1 MPPGTRIHIE
11 VNENNIPCN
20 ISESILLG
28 TYLGVVARD
37 PVLAPIAFP
46 DWRNKGMEPFKK
58 KMLAEVESKFEFPGQ
73 IRHWILQSLGVKW
86 RNYKTTLKAE
96 HWDSRSIEKIL
107 ETVPAGVEQMKWCQL
122 VNQWSKPEDKERA
135 AKNSANAKKQTCPH
149 TMGRV
154 SSVRRQKETSIKD
167 RLQLWKINRMRKDG
181 TWSSEDAIQ
190 RWTHACNLLAEE
202 GLTPEDGNIEANERV
217 FTIVVGTEHSG
228 RVRTQE
234 FGVTPTRYF
243 PQSKSEEGGGSGSNF
258 GQIASLREEFKSF
271 RDNQM
276 RDFGSFRDEMRQ
288 FMKQFQMNQPPNGG
302 SEMVF
307 SSAAQAR
314 PAVET
319 SPALADR
326 GPANNS
332 ARTRGRRPTGFVRAR
347 DPGRIQHSPT
357 PPRRGGAHARDLD
370 SSAPPSLA
378 NRDLALAIPPA
389 LANRTPPSLAIPHS
403 RTLLALAT
411 RTLPVLALLQRFS
424 H

>member
-20 ISESILLG
+20 IPELILLG
-28 TYLGVVARD
+28 TYLDVVARD

-86 RNYKTTLKAE
+86 QA
-96 HWDSRSIEKIL
+96 
-107 ETVPAGVEQMKWCQL
+107 VPAGVDQMQWCQL

-135 AKNSANAKKQTCPH
+135 AKNSANAKRQTCPH

-154 SSVRRQKETSIKD
+154 SSVRRQKETFIKD
-167 RLQLWKINRMRKDG
+167 RLMHKDG
-181 TWSSEDAIQ
+181 TWSSEDAMQ

-217 FTIVVGTEHSG
+217 FTIG
-228 RVRTQE
+228 

-243 PQSKSEEGGGSGSNF
+243 LHSKSEEGGGSGSNF

-271 RDNQM
+271 RDNQI

-288 FMKQFQMNQPPNGG
+288 FMQKFQKNQPPNGG
-302 SEMVF
+302 SEMLQVLFMWVLCFGLVNVSDLF
-307 SSAAQAR
+307 S
-314 PAVET
+314 V
-319 SPALADR
+319 
-326 GPANNS
+326 
-332 ARTRGRRPTGFVRAR
+332 
-347 DPGRIQHSPT
+347 
-357 PPRRGGAHARDLD
+357 
-370 SSAPPSLA
+370 
-378 NRDLALAIPPA
+378 
-389 LANRTPPSLAIPHS
+389 
-403 RTLLALAT
+403 
-411 RTLPVLALLQRFS
+411 ALLTDN
-424 H
+424 